1 MLNVTSWTPICD
13 GAATLWSVGEPN
25 EQDQRL
31 KWVDV
36 CGLYLLHYHIYR
48 VADKKIFKSLWDIH
62 KKVGLVKHLLI
73 IG

>member
-1 MLNVTSWTPICD
+1 MVLPPC
-13 GAATLWSVGEPN
+13 GHVGEPN

-62 KKVGLVKHLLI
+62 KKVGLI
-73 IG
+73 NFYY

>member
-1 MLNVTSWTPICD
+1 MMVLPSC
-13 GAATLWSVGEPN
+13 GHVGEPN

-62 KKVGLVKHLLI
+62 KKVGVMKLLLLMAN
-73 IG
+73 